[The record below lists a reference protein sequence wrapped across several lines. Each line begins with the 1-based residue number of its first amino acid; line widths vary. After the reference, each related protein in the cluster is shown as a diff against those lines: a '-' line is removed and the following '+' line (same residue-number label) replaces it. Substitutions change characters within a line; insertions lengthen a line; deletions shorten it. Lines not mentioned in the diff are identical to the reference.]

1 MQGCAA
7 PSCKLRMTVRQYA
20 AQGYIEL
27 ILAVCRLEVHCGDPR
42 LALAVSVGSPL
53 LQVGQEEVHA
63 LPPQLQPPP
72 PVEAGAP
79 ADQSVDLNALPE
91 TSMPA

>member
-1 MQGCAA
+1 MFDLRLRYQRAA
-7 PSCKLRMTVRQYA
+7 L
-20 AQGYIEL
+20 
-27 ILAVCRLEVHCGDPR
+27 
-42 LALAVSVGSPL
+42 L

-79 ADQSVDLNALPE
+79 ADQSVDLNAPPE